1 MHTSHIC
8 SATTSAMAV
17 SSPYIEPSYPRN
29 SAQAASARAAADDIH
44 ARLVA
49 LRHATQKL
57 SSESMTSEQRLAA
70 LEQLRLQAI
79 ELLPQQRRHYIA
91 RPLPLTEDECRAWE
105 AQIALWQ
112 ALYFGFALCTDVT
125 GDVAISAS
133 VWARALD
140 SLGHAIR
147 EHGWAY
153 RAVPPT
159 LWKELNSCYRSAEA
173 CGLDAVPV
181 RVAEH
186 ATQTHTCASVFLTT
200 LLHDAA
206 NSYAFSAA
214 QMSAVEHWLPGWL
227 QHTRLL
233 RTPPANGAR
242 SPLAVDLS
250 SSTGARLA
258 RDLPPSDQLRYLDT
272 GALGSKLREIA
283 LALRENT
290 PTREIGDILPHLPL
304 AAIERLLTN
313 LYVQWCSTGTGR
325 IEERRE
331 AAVRAQ
337 VAVTMHAVHFQISG
351 RAFRQP
357 GLRYTRE
364 EEHDLATFGHITE
377 RTEHRLLT
385 GRSSAQEP
393 WEVVNQSSSG
403 SLGMCRKPDLSSR
416 IGHGQLV
423 AIRTSSTHQPMLGT
437 VQRLRTEAD
446 GALSAGVRLIRA
458 DARGVAVRA
467 PNTPSTQYERAL
479 ILDSDEDR
487 KLPATLI
494 VPPGQFLPGAV
505 IEMYASRAEQV
516 RLGAIIERGFD
527 FERLVFERL

>member
-1 MHTSHIC
+1 MPAFDIC
-8 SATTSAMAV
+8 SATTPAMAAP
-17 SSPYIEPSYPRN
+17 SPFIEPSHRRD
-29 SAQAASARAAADDIH
+29 SAQVASVRASADDTHAA
-44 ARLVA
+44 LVA
-49 LRHATQKL
+49 LLHATHKL
-57 SSESMTSEQRLAA
+57 SSESIASEQRLAA

-79 ELLPQQRRHYIA
+79 QLLPQQRRHYIGH
-91 RPLPLTEDECRAWE
+91 PLPLAEDERRAWE

-112 ALYFGFALCTDVT
+112 AFYFGFALCTDISK
-125 GDVAISAS
+125 DPAASAS

-140 SLGHAIR
+140 SLGRAIR

-153 RAVPPT
+153 RAVPAP

-173 CGLDAVPV
+173 CGLDAVSVP
-181 RVAEH
+181 VAEQ
-186 ATQTHTCASVFLTT
+186 ATQTHTCTSVFLTT

-214 QMSAVEHWLPGWL
+214 QLAAVEQWLPGWL
-227 QHTRLL
+227 QHTSLL
-233 RTPPANGAR
+233 RTPPSNASR

-250 SSTGARLA
+250 SSTGAHLA
-258 RDLPPSDQLRYLDT
+258 RELTPSDQLRYLDT
-272 GALGSKLREIA
+272 GALGAKLREIA
-283 LALRENT
+283 VALRENKPT
-290 PTREIGDILPHLPL
+290 PEIDAVLPHLPH
-304 AAIERLLTN
+304 AAIERLLTH
-313 LYVQWCSTGTGR
+313 LYVQWCSAGTGR
-325 IEERRE
+325 IEERRD

-385 GRSSAQEP
+385 GRSSALEP

-423 AIRTSSTHQPMLGT
+423 AIRTSSGSPPMLGT

-446 GALSAGVRLIRA
+446 GSLSAGVRLIRA

-467 PNTPSTQYERAL
+467 PTTPSTQYERAL
-479 ILDSDEDR
+479 VLESDEDR
-487 KLPATLI
+487 KLPATL
-494 VPPGQFLPGAV
+494 VLPAGQFPPGAV
-505 IEMYASRAEQV
+505 IEMYANRAEQV